1 MPATVLD
8 IPQIRASYVADIDR
22 GYLAQKYGGQERRY
36 EGDASGRF
44 VSFWVLVV
52 ESENLR
58 ATEALSYKSAS
69 SDYVED
75 QEAYMVSTASSSERK
90 VSWFLQRLIKSVTL
104 LLRTRIL
111 PIWTEWM
118 AERALPFS
126 LCTTL

>member
-36 EGDASGRF
+36 EGDGSGRF